1 MLSIPWETRQATYE
15 FAVIGSGY
23 GGAIT
28 AARISAALGPHA
40 LCILERGQEWVPGT
54 FPNDVPGVLSQTRS
68 DVNPLGLYELLNY
81 QDISVLKG
89 SGLGGTSLVNAN
101 VAIVPDPE
109 VFQLV
114 GWPRTVRYEDMQQW
128 YGEASDVLAAKPV
141 PGATDLLKVRALDRR
156 AVQLGSHAQA
166 LNIVVNFDIDGNNKY
181 GVEQHPCKK
190 CGDCVTGCN
199 FHAKNTLY
207 MNYLPMAAANGSD
220 IFTQIKVEWI
230 EKLRDGGWRI
240 HGQHYADALNHSSFT
255 MDCRNVVLSAGSV
268 NSTEILLRSEM
279 HGLPVSPALG
289 TGFSGNGDFFGLA
302 YDGLYETD
310 VLGYGSR
317 VPVPGD
323 AGEPGP
329 SIVGVVRYNGTAPVQ
344 QRIAVEDF
352 SFPSVSVLGAKA
364 VFAAIKG
371 EPTTVVGGDDRTQ
384 RILADFNPAN
394 EYIPDGALNHT
405 MLYLVMGQD
414 NARGTMNFDAPWH
427 EPDGR
432 MTISWDHAGQ
442 EIVFTRM
449 NEELRRHARALGAN
463 YISNPTWSL
472 FKLGHLITAHPLGGC
487 PMGEDYLHGAVD
499 EFGRVFSGDGSVHD
513 GLFVADGS
521 VIPSALGVNPFLT
534 ISALTERNA
543 ARHIQAMGGTD
554 YPQPPLAVSMA
565 GVLDPLEVIGYSQ
578 PQLETLFRRCAPLPI
593 DKIVN
598 QPGAPV
604 IDVAAGTI
612 QDNSYW
618 KGFFPKGHILNALS
632 SAIFTGFKK
641 TFQKQGGQYIGVTS
655 DTDGRIQA
663 HNSLKEITVDRQTG
677 ALAPG
682 KYILLNYLDPQWA
695 GFYDILKVVSDDLV
709 IGWACAGTYPNGLHI
724 MTFAMSRR
732 YGFAQMTVDDHE
744 QLYDG
749 GSVPSAED
757 LNGVWQMDIISN
769 NNQLTQAAYLQFQ
782 LKPDGTLQSNYQFFG
797 LMEGLVVPSFMR
809 DHFQLND
816 FTMFHDEIRKV
827 SEDLFVG
834 RYVTD
839 SLPDLTSL
847 FNGRDLG
854 IFHTVPDSNQFGFY
868 YTLSRTGRS
877 ALPTNAL
884 LQPFLDAQ
892 MPDGISMTFDETMVG
907 YYFDGASTP
916 EAGRAGDLTIAQR
929 IPASGD
935 PDGAVACSFQAHMT
949 IRDVNEFIDGL
960 AHEAEMEGTIT
971 FGHFAGQDNATF
983 DMNPETSLF
992 NYLIVNPETREA
1004 EMRYHIEFA
1013 AADGT
1018 QYVFEGRKYMQKD
1031 GPVGAGPANAIA
1043 DLLGDYT
1050 TLYCHV
1056 YRKDAEAL
1064 VETGV
1069 AYLKFKTF
1077 EDLAA
1082 VGSLAGF
1089 LASFQVTGTDDPRL
1103 QLQARLRFLGFTAQ
1117 FVQREYDPLS
1127 LPVAGGAGS

>member
-1 MLSIPWETRQATYE
+1 MLSIPWETRQSTYE

-28 AARISAALGPHA
+28 AARISAALNQPHA
-40 LCILERGQEWVPGT
+40 LCILERGKEWVPGT

-68 DVNPLGLYELLNY
+68 DANPLGLYELLNY
-81 QDISVLKG
+81 QDISILKG

-101 VAIVPDPE
+101 VAIVPDPD

-114 GWPRTVRYEDMQQW
+114 GWPRTIRYEDMQTW
-128 YGEASDVLAAKPV
+128 YDEARGILAAKPV
-141 PGATDLLKVRALDRR
+141 PGATDLLKVKALERR
-156 AVQLGSHAQA
+156 AVQLGTHAQA
-166 LNIVVNFDIDGNNKY
+166 LNIAVNFDIDGNNPH
-181 GVEQHPCKK
+181 GVEQHPCVK

-199 FHAKNTLY
+199 FRAKNTLY

-230 EKLRDGGWRI
+230 EKLPNGGWRI
-240 HGQHYADALNHSSFT
+240 HGQQYTDAGHHSSFT
-255 MDCRNVVLSAGSV
+255 LDCRNVVLSAGSV

-279 HGLPVSPALG
+279 HGLKVSPALG
-289 TGFSGNGDFFGLA
+289 TSFSGNGDFFGLA
-302 YDGLYETD
+302 YDGFYETD

-317 VPVPGD
+317 VPAPGA

-329 SIVGVVRYNGTAPVQ
+329 SIVGVIKYNGTAPVQ
-344 QRIAVEDF
+344 QRITVEDF
-352 SFPSVSVLGAKA
+352 SFPSISVLAAKA
-364 VFAAIKG
+364 AFGAIRG
-371 EPTTVVGGDDRTQ
+371 EPTTVVGADARNQ
-384 RILADFNPAN
+384 RILTDLDPAK
-394 EYIPDGALNHT
+394 EYVPDGALDHT

-414 NARGTMNFDAPWH
+414 NARGIMNFDAPWY

-432 MTISWDHAGQ
+432 MSISWDQAGQ
-442 EIVFTRM
+442 QIIFTRM

-513 GLFVADGS
+513 GLYVADGS

-543 ARHIQAMGGTD
+543 ARKVQHLGGVP
-554 YPQPPLAVSMA
+554 YPQPPLAVSMS
-565 GVLDPLEVIGYSQ
+565 GVLDPLEVITYTQ
-578 PQLETLFRRCAPLPI
+578 PELETLFRRSAPLPI

-598 QPGAPV
+598 QPGPPT
-604 IDVAAGTI
+604 IDVAARTI

-618 KGFFPKGHILNALS
+618 KGFFPKGHILNTLS

-641 TFQKQGGQYIGVTS
+641 TFQKQGDQYVGVTS

-663 HNSLKEITVDRQTG
+663 HNGLKEITVDRQTG

-695 GFYDILKVVSDDLV
+695 GFYDVLKVVSEDLV
-709 IGWACAGTYPNGLHI
+709 IGWACAGSYPNGAHI

-732 YGFAQMTVDDHE
+732 YGFSQMTVDDHD
-744 QLYDG
+744 QLFDA
-749 GSVPSAED
+749 GSVPTAQE

-769 NNQLTQAAYLQFQ
+769 NNQLTQAAYLQFD

-797 LMEGLVVPSFMR
+797 LMEGLVVPSFTR

-827 SEDLFVG
+827 SDDIFVG
-834 RYVTD
+834 RYITD

-847 FNGRDLG
+847 FNGQNLG
-854 IFHTVPDSNQFGFY
+854 IFHIVPGSNQFGFY
-868 YTLSRTGRS
+868 YTLSRTGKS
-877 ALPTNAL
+877 ALPTDSL
-884 LQPFLDAQ
+884 LQPFLDVQ
-892 MPDGISMTFDETMVG
+892 MPDGLSMTFDETMVG
-907 YYFDGASTP
+907 YYFEGVSTP
-916 EAGRAGDLTIAQR
+916 APGRAGDLTIAAC

-935 PDGAVACSFQAHMT
+935 PAGATPCSFQAHMT

-960 AHEAEMEGTIT
+960 AHEAEMQGAIT
-971 FGHFAGQDNATF
+971 LNNQTVA
-983 DMNPETSLF
+983 MNPETSLF
-992 NYLIVNPETREA
+992 NYLIVNPATREA
-1004 EMRYHIEFA
+1004 EMRYHIEYTS
-1013 AADGT
+1013 ADGT

-1031 GPVGAGPANAIA
+1031 GGNAIA

-1056 YRKDAEAL
+1056 YRRQDDDTL

-1069 AYLKFKTF
+1069 ADLKFKTF

-1089 LASFQVTGTDDPRL
+1089 LSSFQVTGTSDPTL
-1103 QLQARLRFLGFTAQ
+1103 QLQARLRFLAFTAQ

-1127 LPVAGGAGS
+1127 LPIVSGAAGS